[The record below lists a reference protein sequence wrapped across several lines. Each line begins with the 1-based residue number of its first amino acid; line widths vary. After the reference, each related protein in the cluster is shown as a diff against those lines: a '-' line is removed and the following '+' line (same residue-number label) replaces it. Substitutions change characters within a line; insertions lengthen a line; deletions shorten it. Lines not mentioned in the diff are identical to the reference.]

1 MKKLLNN
8 NLIKN
13 FLILLVFTNIL
24 EITFRMINNSLVFD
38 WSYLRIFLGLAF
50 GSLLISFILSWTN
63 KTCSKVL
70 VIFISL
76 IFSIYAFLQ
85 LGFNNFIGVYMSF
98 NTSSQL
104 GAVTDYVKE
113 FLASFLPKFYLIFIP
128 FALLIIYY
136 VFLDKFTEMRFKKK
150 FVLKSHIKY
159 EPGIR
164 TISTILVLFVIG
176 FVYNE
181 TLTAKF
187 MQNELQTIS
196 NEDLFAYPSVPSLVI
211 NEFGVIGFGFLDIK
225 SLYVD
230 PPEVY
235 VYDAEDENITFET
248 DRTFDDSLWQEL
260 TREETNTAL
269 NTINNYLINNT
280 ITDYNEYTGLFE
292 GKNLI
297 VIMMESVNEIFINP
311 DLYPNFYKLYSEGI
325 SFTNN
330 YSPRNSCSTG
340 NNEFSAMTGLYSIQ
354 NNCTANIYRDNT
366 YSTSLFNLFNNA
378 GYKTSSM
385 HDYTEAYYYRSII
398 HANMGSG
405 RYYGVQDLGIPY
417 YNEYK
422 NWASDEDFME
432 VAMDITLSDTST
444 NPFMLW
450 LTTVSSH
457 QPYNQSSVEGDKYL
471 SITEGTDYPDDLRRY
486 MSKLKTLDNALG
498 ILLERLSDAGILDDT
513 VIVLFGDHYP
523 YGLSD
528 ETINYVLDYDL
539 NDYERERTPMVIY
552 NSEITP
558 MQVDKYTSY
567 VNLTPTIAN
576 LFNLDYDPRHYMG
589 SDVLSEDYW
598 NIVTFADGSWK
609 NDYMY
614 YNAATSEVTYYQ
626 DITIS
631 TEEIRRINQIIT
643 LKMQMSSSIIQNNY
657 YEYLDAEL
665 ERLKSEQET
674 YAEVEETSENID
686 TNLIGG

>member
-13 FLILLVFTNIL
+13 FLIILVFTFLL
-24 EITFRMINNSLVFD
+24 EITFRLISGSQVFD
-38 WSYLRIFLGLAF
+38 VSLIRIILGLSF
-50 GSLLISFILSWTN
+50 ISLILSFILSWTN
-63 KTCSKVL
+63 KTCSKVIIIL
-70 VIFISL
+70 VSL
-76 IFSIYAFLQ
+76 VFTIYSFLQ

-104 GAVTDYVKE
+104 GAVTSYIKE
-113 FLASFLPKFYLIFIP
+113 FLLSFLGKFYFIFIP
-128 FALLIIYY
+128 FILLVLYY
-136 VFLDKFTEMRFKKK
+136 IFLDKFTERKFNKK

-164 TISTILVLFVIG
+164 IISTVLVLFVIG
-176 FVYNE
+176 LVYNG

-187 MQNELQTIS
+187 MQNELQTVN
-196 NEDLFAYPSVPSLVI
+196 NEELFQYPSVPSLVI
-211 NEFGVIGFGFLDIK
+211 NEFGVIGFGLLDIK

-230 PPEVY
+230 PPDSY
-235 VYDAEDENITFET
+235 VFDATDDNISFEDTN
-248 DRTFDDSLWQEL
+248 RTFDDTLWEKL
-260 TREETNTAL
+260 IEEETDKSL
-269 NTINNYLINNT
+269 NNINNYLINNT
-280 ITDYNEYTGLFE
+280 ITDYNDHTGMFE

-311 DLYPNFYKLYSEGI
+311 DLYPNFYKMYSEGI

-330 YSPRNSCSTG
+330 YSPRNSCATG

-366 YSTSLFNLFNNA
+366 YSTAIFNLFNNA

-385 HDYTEAYYYRSII
+385 HDYTEYYYYRNTI
-398 HANMGSG
+398 HTNMGSG

-417 YNEYK
+417 FNEYK
-422 NWASDEDFME
+422 NWASDEDFMD
-432 VAMDITLSDTST
+432 VAMDITLSDTT
-444 NPFMLW
+444 EPFMLW

-498 ILLERLSDAGILDDT
+498 ILLDRLESAGILDDT

-523 YGLSD
+523 YGLKD
-528 ETINYVLDYDL
+528 TTINQVLDYDL
-539 NDYERERTPMVIY
+539 NDYEREKTPLVIY
-552 NSEITP
+552 NSEIEP
-558 MQVDKYTSY
+558 EVVDKYTSY

-576 LFNLDYDPRHYMG
+576 LFGINYDPRLYMG
-589 SDVLSEDYW
+589 SDVFDENYW
-598 NIVTFADGSWK
+598 NLVAFADGSWK
-609 NDYMY
+609 NDLVY
-614 YNAATSEVTYYQ
+614 YNAATSEVKYYT
-626 DITIS
+626 DELVS
-631 TEEIRRINQIIT
+631 YEEIRRINGIIT
-643 LKMQMSSSIIQNNY
+643 AKMQMSSAIIQNNY
-657 YEYLDAEL
+657 YEYLSESLA
-665 ERLKSEQET
+665 RLASEQET
-674 YAEVEETSENID
+674 YANTEVQTYDYI
-686 TNLIGG
+686 IGG

>member
-13 FLILLVFTNIL
+13 FLIILVFTFLL
-24 EITFRMINNSLVFD
+24 EITFRLISGSQVFD
-38 WSYLRIFLGLAF
+38 VSLIRIILGLSF
-50 GSLLISFILSWTN
+50 ISLILSFILSWTN
-63 KTCSKVL
+63 KTCSKVIIIL
-70 VIFISL
+70 VGLVFT
-76 IFSIYAFLQ
+76 IYSFLQ

-104 GAVTDYVKE
+104 GAVTSYIKE
-113 FLASFLPKFYLIFIP
+113 FLLSFLGKFYFIFIP
-128 FALLIIYY
+128 FILLVLYY
-136 VFLDKFTEMRFKKK
+136 IFLDKFTERKFNKK

-164 TISTILVLFVIG
+164 IISTVLVLFVIG
-176 FVYNE
+176 LVYNG

-187 MQNELQTIS
+187 MQNELQTVN
-196 NEDLFAYPSVPSLVI
+196 NEELFQYPSVPSLVI
-211 NEFGVIGFGFLDIK
+211 NEFGVIGFGLLDIK

-230 PPEVY
+230 PPDSY
-235 VYDAEDENITFET
+235 VFDATDDNISFEDTN
-248 DRTFDDSLWQEL
+248 RTFDDTLWEKL
-260 TREETNTAL
+260 IEEETDKSL
-269 NTINNYLINNT
+269 NNINNYLINNT
-280 ITDYNEYTGLFE
+280 ITDYNDHTGMFE

-311 DLYPNFYKLYSEGI
+311 DLYPNFYKMYSEGI

-330 YSPRNSCSTG
+330 YSPRNSCATG

-366 YSTSLFNLFNNA
+366 YSTAIFSLFNNA

-385 HDYTEAYYYRSII
+385 HDYTEYYYYRNTI
-398 HANMGSG
+398 HTNMGSG

-417 YNEYK
+417 FNEYK
-422 NWASDEDFME
+422 NWASDEDFMD
-432 VAMDITLSDTST
+432 VAMDITLSDTT
-444 NPFMLW
+444 EPFMLW

-498 ILLERLSDAGILDDT
+498 ILLDRLESAGILDDT

-523 YGLSD
+523 YGLKD
-528 ETINYVLDYDL
+528 TTINQVLDYDL
-539 NDYERERTPMVIY
+539 NDYEREKTPLVIY
-552 NSEITP
+552 NSEIEP
-558 MQVDKYTSY
+558 EVVDKYTSY

-576 LFNLDYDPRHYMG
+576 LFGINYDPRLYMG
-589 SDVLSEDYW
+589 SDVFDENYW
-598 NIVTFADGSWK
+598 NLVAFADGSWK
-609 NDYMY
+609 NDLVY
-614 YNAATSEVTYYQ
+614 YNAATSEVKYYT
-626 DITIS
+626 DELVS
-631 TEEIRRINQIIT
+631 YEEIRRINGIIT
-643 LKMQMSSSIIQNNY
+643 AKMQMSSAIIQNNY
-657 YEYLDAEL
+657 YEYLSESLA
-665 ERLKSEQET
+665 RLASEQET
-674 YAEVEETSENID
+674 YANAEAQTEDYT
-686 TNLIGG
+686 IGG

>member
-13 FLILLVFTNIL
+13 FLIILVFTFLL
-24 EITFRMINNSLVFD
+24 EITFRLISGSQVFD
-38 WSYLRIFLGLAF
+38 LSLIRIILGLSF
-50 GSLLISFILSWTN
+50 ISLILSFILSWTN
-63 KTCSKVL
+63 KTCSKVIIIL
-70 VIFISL
+70 VSL
-76 IFSIYAFLQ
+76 VFTIYSFLQ

-104 GAVTDYVKE
+104 GAVTSYIKE
-113 FLASFLPKFYLIFIP
+113 FLLSFLGKFYFIFLP
-128 FALLIIYY
+128 FILLVLYY
-136 VFLDKFTEMRFKKK
+136 VFLDKYTERKFNKK

-164 TISTILVLFVIG
+164 IISTVLVLFVIG
-176 FVYNE
+176 LVYNE

-187 MQNELQTIS
+187 MQNELQTVS
-196 NEDLFAYPSVPSLVI
+196 NEDLFQYPSVPSLVI
-211 NEFGVIGFGFLDIK
+211 NEFGVIGFGLLDIK

-230 PPEVY
+230 PPDSY
-235 VYDAEDENITFET
+235 VFDATDDNISFEDTN
-248 DRTFDDSLWQEL
+248 RTFDDTLWEKL
-260 TREETNTAL
+260 IEEETDKSL
-269 NTINNYLINNT
+269 NNINNYLINNT
-280 ITDYNEYTGLFE
+280 ITDYNDHTGMFE

-311 DLYPNFYKLYSEGI
+311 DLYPNFYKMYSEGI

-330 YSPRNSCSTG
+330 YSPRNSCATG

-366 YSTSLFNLFNNA
+366 YSTAIFNLFNNA

-385 HDYTEAYYYRSII
+385 HDYTEYYYYRNTI
-398 HANMGSG
+398 HTNMGSG

-417 YNEYK
+417 FNEYK
-422 NWASDEDFME
+422 NWASDEDFMD
-432 VAMDITLSDTST
+432 VAMDITLSDTT
-444 NPFMLW
+444 EPFMLW

-498 ILLERLSDAGILDDT
+498 ILLDRLESAGILDDT

-523 YGLSD
+523 YGLKD
-528 ETINYVLDYDL
+528 TTINQVLDYDL
-539 NDYERERTPMVIY
+539 NDYEREKTPLVIY
-552 NSEITP
+552 NSEIEP
-558 MQVDKYTSY
+558 EVVDKYTSY

-576 LFNLDYDPRHYMG
+576 LFGINYDPRLYMG
-589 SDVLSEDYW
+589 SDVFDENYW
-598 NIVTFADGSWK
+598 NLVAFADGSWK
-609 NDYMY
+609 NDLVY
-614 YNAATSEVTYYQ
+614 YNAATSEVKYYT
-626 DITIS
+626 DELVS
-631 TEEIRRINQIIT
+631 YEEIRRINGIIT
-643 LKMQMSSSIIQNNY
+643 AKMQMSSAIIQNNY
-657 YEYLDAEL
+657 YEYLNESLA
-665 ERLKSEQET
+665 RLASEQET
-674 YAEVEETSENID
+674 YANTEVQTYDYI
-686 TNLIGG
+686 IGG

>member
-13 FLILLVFTNIL
+13 FLIILVFTFLL
-24 EITFRMINNSLVFD
+24 EITFRLISGSQVFD
-38 WSYLRIFLGLAF
+38 LSLIRIILGLSF
-50 GSLLISFILSWTN
+50 ISLILSFILSWTN
-63 KTCSKVL
+63 KTCSKVIIIL
-70 VIFISL
+70 VSL
-76 IFSIYAFLQ
+76 VFTIYSFLQ

-104 GAVTDYVKE
+104 GAVTSYIKE
-113 FLASFLPKFYLIFIP
+113 FLLSFLGKFYFIFIP
-128 FALLIIYY
+128 FILLVLYY
-136 VFLDKFTEMRFKKK
+136 IFLDKFTERKFNKK

-164 TISTILVLFVIG
+164 IISTVLVLFVIG
-176 FVYNE
+176 LVYNE

-187 MQNELQTIS
+187 MQNELQTVS
-196 NEDLFAYPSVPSLVI
+196 NEDLFQYPSVPSLVI
-211 NEFGVIGFGFLDIK
+211 NEFGVIGFGLLDVK

-230 PPEVY
+230 PPDSY
-235 VYDAEDENITFET
+235 VFDATDDNISFEDTN
-248 DRTFDDSLWQEL
+248 RTFDDTLWEKL
-260 TREETNTAL
+260 IEEETDTSL
-269 NTINNYLINNT
+269 NNINNYLINNT
-280 ITDYNEYTGLFE
+280 ITDYNDHTGMFE

-311 DLYPNFYKLYSEGI
+311 DLYPNFYKMYSEGI

-330 YSPRNSCSTG
+330 YSPRNSCATG

-366 YSTSLFNLFNNA
+366 YSTAIFNLFNNA

-385 HDYTEAYYYRSII
+385 HDYTEYYYYRNTI
-398 HANMGSG
+398 HTNMGSG

-417 YNEYK
+417 FNEYK
-422 NWASDEDFME
+422 NWASDEDFMD
-432 VAMDITLSDTST
+432 VAMDITLSDTT
-444 NPFMLW
+444 EPFMLW

-498 ILLERLSDAGILDDT
+498 ILLDRLESAGILDDT

-523 YGLSD
+523 YGLKD
-528 ETINYVLDYDL
+528 TTINQVLDYDL
-539 NDYERERTPMVIY
+539 NDYEREKTPLVIY
-552 NSEITP
+552 NSEIEP
-558 MQVDKYTSY
+558 EVVDKYTSY

-576 LFNLDYDPRHYMG
+576 IFGINYDPRLYMG
-589 SDVLSEDYW
+589 SDVFDENYW
-598 NIVTFADGSWK
+598 NLVAFADGSWK
-609 NDYMY
+609 NDLVY
-614 YNAATSEVTYYQ
+614 YNAATSEVKYYT
-626 DITIS
+626 DELVS
-631 TEEIRRINQIIT
+631 YEEIRRINGIIT
-643 LKMQMSSSIIQNNY
+643 AKMQMSSAIIQNNY
-657 YEYLDAEL
+657 YEYLNESLA
-665 ERLKSEQET
+665 RLASEQET
-674 YAEVEETSENID
+674 YANTEVQTYDYI
-686 TNLIGG
+686 IGG

>member
-13 FLILLVFTNIL
+13 FLIILVFTFLL
-24 EITFRMINNSLVFD
+24 EITFRLISGSQVFD
-38 WSYLRIFLGLAF
+38 VSLIRIILGLSF
-50 GSLLISFILSWTN
+50 ISLILSFILSWTN
-63 KTCSKVL
+63 KTCSKVIIIL
-70 VIFISL
+70 VGLVFT
-76 IFSIYAFLQ
+76 IYSFLQ

-104 GAVTDYVKE
+104 GAVTSYIKE
-113 FLASFLPKFYLIFIP
+113 FLLSFLGKFYFIFIP
-128 FALLIIYY
+128 FILLVLYY
-136 VFLDKFTEMRFKKK
+136 IFLDKFTERKFNKK

-164 TISTILVLFVIG
+164 IISTVLVLFVIG
-176 FVYNE
+176 LVYNG

-187 MQNELQTIS
+187 MQNELQTVN
-196 NEDLFAYPSVPSLVI
+196 NEELFQYPSVPSLVI
-211 NEFGVIGFGFLDIK
+211 NEFGVIGFGLLDIK

-230 PPEVY
+230 PPDSY
-235 VYDAEDENITFET
+235 VFDATDDNISFEDTN
-248 DRTFDDSLWQEL
+248 RTFDDTLWEKL
-260 TREETNTAL
+260 IEEETDKSL
-269 NTINNYLINNT
+269 NNINNYLINNT
-280 ITDYNEYTGLFE
+280 ITDYNDHTGMFE

-311 DLYPNFYKLYSEGI
+311 DLYPNFYKMYSEGI
-325 SFTNN
+325 SFNNN
-330 YSPRNSCSTG
+330 YSPRNSCATG

-366 YSTSLFNLFNNA
+366 YSTAIFNLFNNA

-385 HDYTEAYYYRSII
+385 HDYTEYYYYRNTI

-417 YNEYK
+417 FNEYK
-422 NWASDEDFME
+422 NWASDEDFMD
-432 VAMDITLSDTST
+432 VAMDITLSDTT
-444 NPFMLW
+444 EPFMLW

-498 ILLERLSDAGILDDT
+498 ILLDRLETAGILDDT

-523 YGLSD
+523 YGLKD
-528 ETINYVLDYDL
+528 TTINQVLDYDL
-539 NDYERERTPMVIY
+539 NDYEREKTPLVIY
-552 NSEITP
+552 NSEIEP
-558 MQVDKYTSY
+558 EVVDKYTSY

-576 LFNLDYDPRHYMG
+576 LFGINYDPRLYMG
-589 SDVLSEDYW
+589 SDVFDENYW
-598 NIVTFADGSWK
+598 NLVAFADGSWK
-609 NDYMY
+609 NDLVY
-614 YNAATSEVTYYQ
+614 YNAATSEVKYYT
-626 DITIS
+626 DELVS
-631 TEEIRRINQIIT
+631 YEEIRRINGIIT
-643 LKMQMSSSIIQNNY
+643 AKMQMSSAIIQNNY
-657 YEYLDAEL
+657 YEYLSESLA
-665 ERLKSEQET
+665 RLASEQET
-674 YAEVEETSENID
+674 YANAEAQTEDYI
-686 TNLIGG
+686 IGG

>member
-13 FLILLVFTNIL
+13 FLIILVFTFLL
-24 EITFRMINNSLVFD
+24 EITFRLISGSQVFD
-38 WSYLRIFLGLAF
+38 VSLIRIILGLSF
-50 GSLLISFILSWTN
+50 ISLILSFILSWTN
-63 KTCSKVL
+63 KTCSKVIIIL
-70 VIFISL
+70 VSL
-76 IFSIYAFLQ
+76 VFTIYSFLQ

-104 GAVTDYVKE
+104 GAVTSYIKE
-113 FLASFLPKFYLIFIP
+113 FLLSFLGKFYFIFIP
-128 FALLIIYY
+128 FILLVLYY
-136 VFLDKFTEMRFKKK
+136 IFLDKFTERKFNKK

-164 TISTILVLFVIG
+164 IISTVLVLFVIG
-176 FVYNE
+176 LVYNG

-187 MQNELQTIS
+187 MQNELQTVN
-196 NEDLFAYPSVPSLVI
+196 NEELFQYPSVPSLVI
-211 NEFGVIGFGFLDIK
+211 NEFGVIGFGLLDVK

-230 PPEVY
+230 PPDSY
-235 VYDAEDENITFET
+235 VFDATDDNISFEDTN
-248 DRTFDDSLWQEL
+248 RTFDDTLWEKL
-260 TREETNTAL
+260 IEEETDTSL
-269 NTINNYLINNT
+269 NNINNYLINNT
-280 ITDYNEYTGLFE
+280 ITDYNDHTGMFE

-311 DLYPNFYKLYSEGI
+311 DLYPNFYKMYSEGI

-330 YSPRNSCSTG
+330 YSPRNSCATG

-366 YSTSLFNLFNNA
+366 YSTAIFNLFNNA

-385 HDYTEAYYYRSII
+385 HDYTEYYYYRNTI
-398 HANMGSG
+398 HTNMGSG

-417 YNEYK
+417 FNEYK
-422 NWASDEDFME
+422 NWASDEDFMD
-432 VAMDITLSDTST
+432 VAMDITLSDTT
-444 NPFMLW
+444 EPFMLW

-498 ILLERLSDAGILDDT
+498 ILLDRLESAGILDDT

-523 YGLSD
+523 YGLKD
-528 ETINYVLDYDL
+528 TTINQVLDYDL
-539 NDYERERTPMVIY
+539 NDYEREKTPLVIY
-552 NSEITP
+552 NSEIEP
-558 MQVDKYTSY
+558 EVVDKYTSY

-576 LFNLDYDPRHYMG
+576 LFGINYDPRLYMG
-589 SDVLSEDYW
+589 SDVFDENYW
-598 NIVTFADGSWK
+598 NLVAFADGSWK
-609 NDYMY
+609 NDLVY
-614 YNAATSEVTYYQ
+614 YNAATSEVKYYT
-626 DITIS
+626 DELVS
-631 TEEIRRINQIIT
+631 YEEIRRINGIIT
-643 LKMQMSSSIIQNNY
+643 AKMQMSSAIIQNNY
-657 YEYLDAEL
+657 YEYLNESLA
-665 ERLKSEQET
+665 RLASEQET
-674 YAEVEETSENID
+674 YANTEVQTYDYI
-686 TNLIGG
+686 IGG